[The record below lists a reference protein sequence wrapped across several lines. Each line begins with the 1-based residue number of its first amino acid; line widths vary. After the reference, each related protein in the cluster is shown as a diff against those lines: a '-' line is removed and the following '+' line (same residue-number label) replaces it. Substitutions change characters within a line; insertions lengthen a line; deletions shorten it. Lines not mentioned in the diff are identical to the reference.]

1 MTRALLA
8 LAVVALLSACPAP
21 VGPGDGGTPRPDSG
35 LPDASVPDAGDPLAQ
50 LFAPNKVL
58 DVRIELPATNWD
70 LLRNQTRDLFTLLT
84 GTCTAQP
91 FPSPFTDFESTVTV
105 DGVRYERVSIKK
117 KGFLG
122 SLSANRPSLKLKFD
136 EFIND
141 QLVQGSDTLT
151 LNNAQQDASIIRTC
165 LGYSLFAKAGL
176 LAPRC
181 NFAHVFVN
189 GADLGVYANV
199 EGIDKDF
206 LRRRF
211 DKAGGNLY
219 EGTLS
224 DFNATY
230 VNTFDLKGTNT
241 DRSDLQRVID
251 ALAGTDTD
259 LLARLD
265 AVMNTNQF
273 IDFWAMETLV
283 RHWDGYAGN
292 TNNFFLYDDPTTNTF
307 VFIPWGADAV
317 FFNGSPSQD
326 TPDGPLL
333 RGELARRLYGIP
345 EVRARYLARI
355 TSLLDTVFVEA
366 DLRAEVT
373 RMQALV
379 TPLAHP
385 IQASQ
390 LATGMADVRAF
401 IDGRRAKLTQLL
413 ATPPPAPTMGR
424 PSPCLQQLG
433 TFTSTFSTTW
443 GTLGAMNPF
452 ATGPATFDLV
462 LDGGAPEPFLI
473 SGASAGLDT
482 DGNDG
487 PRVGINLVAASSDGG
502 FTAGV
507 VRLAPPLYP
516 PDGGPQTFDLFS
528 KVGYLIR
535 YSGGAFTPVGLF
547 SGTFT
552 LSDAGV
558 ADGGAVSGQVNAQVL
573 SWPFGGGM

>member
-1 MTRALLA
+1 MTRGFLA
-8 LAVVALLSACPAP
+8 IAVIALLSACPPP
-21 VGPGDGGTPRPDSG
+21 VVTPDGGTRRPDAG
-35 LPDASVPDAGDPLAQ
+35 VRDVPDAGDPLAT

-58 DVRIELPATNWD
+58 DVRIELPAANWE

-84 GTCTAQP
+84 GDCTAQP
-91 FPSPFTDFESTVTV
+91 FPSPFTEFESTVTV
-105 DGVRYERVSIKK
+105 DGVRFERVSIKK

-151 LNNAQQDASIIRTC
+151 LNNTQQDPSIIRTC

-189 GADLGVYANV
+189 GTDLGVYANV

-211 DKAGGNLY
+211 EKAGGNLY

-230 VNTFDLKGTNT
+230 LNTFDLKGNNT
-241 DRSDLQRVID
+241 DRSDLQAVVTT
-251 ALAGTDTD
+251 LAGSDAE
-259 LLARLD
+259 LMARLD
-265 AVMNTNQF
+265 PLIDTTQF

-292 TNNFFLYDDPTTNTF
+292 TNNFFLYDDPTTDKF
-307 VFIPWGADAV
+307 VFIAWGADAV
-317 FFNGSPSQD
+317 FFNGSPTED
-326 TPDGPLL
+326 TPDGPML
-333 RGELARRLYGIP
+333 RGELAQRLYGIP
-345 EVRARYLARI
+345 AVRARYLARVQ
-355 TSLLDTVFVEA
+355 SLLNTVFVESE
-366 DLRAEVT
+366 LRSEVA

-390 LATGMADVRAF
+390 LAMGLADVRAF
-401 IDGRRAKLTQLL
+401 IEGRRAKLTQLL
-413 ATPPPAPTMGR
+413 ATPPPVPTRER
-424 PSPCLQQLG
+424 PSPCLKRLG
-433 TFTSTFSTTW
+433 TFNSTFATTW
-443 GTLGAMNPF
+443 GTLGAMDPF
-452 ATGPATFDLV
+452 ATGPATFTLV
-462 LDGGAPEPFLI
+462 LDGGAPDDFVV

-482 DGNDG
+482 EGNDG
-487 PRVGINLVAASSDGG
+487 PRVGINLVGAQRDGG
-502 FTAGV
+502 FTAAV
-507 VRLAPPLYP
+507 VRINPVLYP
-516 PDGGPQTFDLFS
+516 PAAGAQPFDLFAR
-528 KVGYLIR
+528 VGYVFR
-535 YSGGAFTPVGLF
+535 YSGGAIAPIGLL
-547 SGTFT
+547 SGTFS

-558 ADGGAVSGQVNAQVL
+558 VDGGAVAGVVNAEVL